1 MVLPQGIITHRETCL
16 ERQIAAALQD
26 RVELGRTVKE
36 LSGNLKVSND
46 EVVRLRERCDRLI
59 TELEKMRQE
68 KSC

>member
-36 LSGNLKVSND
+36 LSGNLKASND
-46 EVVRLRERCDRLI
+46 EVARLRTERDQLI
-59 TELEKMRQE
+59 TKLEIARQE
-68 KSC
+68 KR